1 MTLFYIPI
9 FTWYEVSYLD
19 QSMEFVISKL
29 LPAWVLLTPFPWP
42 IWLVLAGDRRIFS
55 PTFVMDSL
63 PYPFSI
69 GLLVSF
75 ISISNI
81 FIWVHV
87 IVGFATNATSKQWLS
102 LVVHCKYIISNIL
115 TNMQYPMHA
124 IHILMLFKN
133 KLRKCNIVSKTGF
146 QGKLPFSII
155 SSWHGTP
162 FPHSSWLTS

>member
-1 MTLFYIPI
+1 MTPFYIPT

-29 LPAWVLLTPFPWP
+29 LPAWVVLTPLTWP
-42 IWLVLAGDRRIFS
+42 IWLVLAGDYRICS

-75 ISISNI
+75 LSISNI
-81 FIWVHV
+81 FIQSMSSL
-87 IVGFATNATSKQWLS
+87 ACPLMTTSKQWLS
-102 LVVHCKYIISNIL
+102 LVVHYKYIIPNIL

-124 IHILMLFKN
+124 IHILMHFKN
-133 KLRKCNIVSKTGF
+133 KLKKWSYNQQDRV
-146 QGKLPFSII
+146 
-155 SSWHGTP
+155 
-162 FPHSSWLTS
+162 